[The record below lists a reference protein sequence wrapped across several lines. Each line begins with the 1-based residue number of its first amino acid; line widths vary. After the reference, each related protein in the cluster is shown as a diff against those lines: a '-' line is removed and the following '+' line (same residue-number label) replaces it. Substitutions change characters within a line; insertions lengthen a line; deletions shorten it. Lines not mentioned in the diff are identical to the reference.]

1 MNSLNNIIV
10 DRRSELAFSPVA
22 IESNQ
27 INTLFEAARWA
38 PSSYNDQPWKFYFAS
53 RSNTGKFNS
62 ILSLLMPG
70 NVEWAQHSSLI
81 IISTARTVLS
91 LNGKENI
98 YAMHDTGMATA
109 NLLIQAQSMGLVSH
123 VMGGFDREGA
133 KKLLGLTYGWIV
145 VAAIAI
151 GYPGDKNLL
160 SETNFKRA
168 NAPRM
173 RKLLE
178 EISKEI

>member
-1 MNSLNNIIV
+1 
-10 DRRSELAFSPVA
+10 
-22 IESNQ
+22 
-27 INTLFEAARWA
+27 
-38 PSSYNDQPWKFYFAS
+38 
-53 RSNTGKFNS
+53 
-62 ILSLLMPG
+62 
-70 NVEWAQHSSLI
+70 
-81 IISTARTVLS
+81 
-91 LNGKENI
+91 
-98 YAMHDTGMATA
+98 
-109 NLLIQAQSMGLVSH
+109 
-123 VMGGFDREGA
+123 MGGFDREGA